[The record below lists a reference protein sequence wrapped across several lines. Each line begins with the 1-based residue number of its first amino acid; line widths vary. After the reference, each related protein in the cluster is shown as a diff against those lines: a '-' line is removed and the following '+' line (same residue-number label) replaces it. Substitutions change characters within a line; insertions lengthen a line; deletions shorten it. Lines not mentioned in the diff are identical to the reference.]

1 MTNHKKSRPHLPE
14 HILQGIATQA
24 EDFQNKVLR
33 PTIKMQSELL
43 LAHLNAK
50 LVALKVDL
58 KKLDLVKQRE
68 TLTDLLTKNQ
78 SFKQEVIGMII
89 GQFDLD
95 EYQTYSIMSKEIN
108 RRITQIVLNR
118 CLDQLV
124 R

>member
-1 MTNHKKSRPHLPE
+1 MTNLKKSRPNLPE
-14 HILQGIATQA
+14 HILQGIATDA

-33 PTIKMQSELL
+33 PAIKMQSELL

-58 KKLDLVKQRE
+58 KKLDLVKQRA

-78 SFKQEVIGMII
+78 SFKQEIIGMVI

-95 EYQTYSIMSKEIN
+95 EYENYSHMPKEIN